1 MKLVSKRTLDHVVC
15 NSRFA
20 SLSCARPR
28 SNVHITRHRFS
39 SQDQKPNDKNK
50 DKDPDK
56 KDEENKESGSIF
68 SLFKDIVSWS
78 MRAADSMKQDAL
90 KQHSERNKDDTSE
103 PTTDDMSQ
111 WISMWTD
118 IKEANQFEID
128 IDPNQYTEYT
138 SYYQLS
144 QTEFMHRTMMKV
156 NYYPLKYEEFMVGAF
171 QGIQFVFECLEQ
183 NDLDGLKAVL
193 TPECMDKM
201 NDLKHEILDEKYHCV
216 GKIMAILK
224 EVNNSPNFKDSSINA
239 RYHIRYYYQLK
250 CAKDGTEDNADGNEE
265 YIQKRI
271 DLVWQSLWVP
281 VKGWTFKISDDGWK
295 IEDVVECVKVDKKV
309 NKTNP

>member
-1 MKLVSKRTLDHVVC
+1 
-15 NSRFA
+15 
-20 SLSCARPR
+20 
-28 SNVHITRHRFS
+28 
-39 SQDQKPNDKNK
+39 
-50 DKDPDK
+50 
-56 KDEENKESGSIF
+56 
-68 SLFKDIVSWS
+68 
-78 MRAADSMKQDAL
+78 
-90 KQHSERNKDDTSE
+90 
-103 PTTDDMSQ
+103 
-111 WISMWTD
+111 
-118 IKEANQFEID
+118 
-128 IDPNQYTEYT
+128 
-138 SYYQLS
+138 
-144 QTEFMHRTMMKV
+144 MKV

-295 IEDVVECVKVDKKV
+295 IED
-309 NKTNP
+309 